1 MTLKMTLT
9 RPDLREESPT
19 PPAFVVNRQR
29 GRNTNTNQGGN
40 GHEEGENAGAGGNG
54 DADDGAERDPL
65 RLAELPPADRSRQI
79 WDDLDEEQGV
89 VRKMW
94 RKLRRR

>member
-1 MTLKMTLT
+1 MTLT

-19 PPAFVVNRQR
+19 PPAFVVKRQR
-29 GRNTNTNQGGN
+29 GRNQQGTQN
-40 GHEEGENAGAGGNG
+40 EEGENAGAG
-54 DADDGAERDPL
+54 DGADGEGEDTERDPL